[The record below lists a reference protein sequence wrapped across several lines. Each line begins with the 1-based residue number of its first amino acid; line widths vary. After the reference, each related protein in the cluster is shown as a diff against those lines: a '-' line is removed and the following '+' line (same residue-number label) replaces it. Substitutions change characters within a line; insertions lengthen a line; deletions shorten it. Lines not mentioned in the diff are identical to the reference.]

1 MMKNRD
7 WHKDFSEIPGLQKAG
22 YRHCDSVLPAM
33 FEFLLICVQERSLG
47 RILNGNIERFFQY
60 QVFETTA
67 GNFDKK

>member
-1 MMKNRD
+1 
-7 WHKDFSEIPGLQKAG
+7 
-22 YRHCDSVLPAM
+22 M